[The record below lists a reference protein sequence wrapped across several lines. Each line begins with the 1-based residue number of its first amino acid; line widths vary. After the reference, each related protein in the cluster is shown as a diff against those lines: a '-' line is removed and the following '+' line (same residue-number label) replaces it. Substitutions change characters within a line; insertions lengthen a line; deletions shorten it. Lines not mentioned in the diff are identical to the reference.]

1 MDLISLP
8 LHGAK
13 REEGEGEK
21 ESYSSNHALER
32 MEEASSSLDRFRGY
46 AAL

>member
-8 LHGAK
+8 LNGAK
-13 REEGEGEK
+13 REEGGRGEG
-21 ESYSSNHALER
+21 SYSSNPVLER
-32 MEEASSSLDRFRGY
+32 MEETSSSLDRFRGY